1 MENNAA
7 EILLVER
14 RQDAQERNS
23 TGDIRQYRGVYRTR
37 LILRILSL
45 VTCLAIISLLANAI
59 RLYIKT
65 KNVRNPFRDGSGT
78 FPVWSEGLRLYPT
91 YVLLGTALVAG
102 LSSVLLVFASFF
114 KNVRGE
120 CRDPG

>member
-1 MENNAA
+1 MPFDYTS
-7 EILLVER
+7 R
-14 RQDAQERNS
+14 RRMFE
-23 TGDIRQYRGVYRTR
+23 TR
-37 LILRILSL
+37 
-45 VTCLAIISLLANAI
+45 
-59 RLYIKT
+59 
-65 KNVRNPFRDGSGT
+65 RDGSGT